1 MAQQLRDSAV
11 STSGQKV
18 GNYLQLLAALGKVRR
33 NMAAYCLEQLGYG
46 DLLSVKMSDLLAQQ
60 MHTLKTVISLSSGH
74 ELIIL
79 DDPFLGMDRE

>member
-1 MAQQLRDSAV
+1 
-11 STSGQKV
+11 
-18 GNYLQLLAALGKVRR
+18 
-33 NMAAYCLEQLGYG
+33 MAAYCLEQLGYG